1 MKVFIIFCYAHD
13 ETNVQEV
20 WADEAKAIARCK
32 EREDTKTSQYEEYFV
47 EKWEVR

>member
-13 ETNVQEV
+13 GVQEV